1 MNFRTGKKFKTA
13 KNAISRKKRFLIYLI
28 SPQISRVFLPGL
40 FKIFWPT
47 VYYLKINYILLF
59 LIFAE
64 LDPILKSRRSS
75 DSWIESEESIEKLKK
90 DTRLCFNDIFF
101 RKLDNI
107 ETTFE
112 EDKQRS
118 VFFSTLNR
126 RLKRI
131 ATLYA

>member
-1 MNFRTGKKFKTA
+1 M
-13 KNAISRKKRFLIYLI
+13 
-28 SPQISRVFLPGL
+28 
-40 FKIFWPT
+40 
-47 VYYLKINYILLF
+47 YYFNYF
-59 LIFAE
+59 TE

-118 VFFSTLNR
+118 VMQFHEIFVFLQH
-126 RLKRI
+126 
-131 ATLYA
+131 